1 MINFFFIF
9 AYLSIVIRDLFMK
22 NNFNFTLP
30 SLEAKKYVLDNGLK
44 VYAFENDSMDLV
56 RLEFYFE
63 NGGVIN
69 QSQIY
74 SSVAA
79 NSLISEGSS
88 KHSAIEIANIIDFY
102 GAFIEKTV
110 DKETSSVCF
119 YFLNKHQENLIPCF
133 EEIIKD
139 PAFSQTE
146 LDTYLQRL
154 RKQFLINQQKT
165 DHLAKNNFYELAF
178 GKEHPFG
185 KMGTYEDFGLLER
198 KHLVDFYNSFYC
210 SNKCSVLLS
219 GNVDNKL
226 ISLLN
231 KHFGKNDWKDRGDIK
246 EKSLVFGANEKL
258 IKTIDLPSAV
268 QASIRIGFKTISVK
282 HEDYMNLTVLN
293 CLLGGY
299 FGSRLMSNIREDKGY
314 TYGISSILYSFKDIG
329 VFLIG
334 ADVKQENCQD
344 AIDEIYVEIE
354 KLQKELVDDEEL
366 QRVKNYMMGNVLRSL
381 DGSFELAENFRPLL
395 KFDFEKDYYEKYLRV
410 ITQVSKEDIQRLAQK
425 YLDINQMIELRVGN
439 ATIIK

>member
-1 MINFFFIF
+1 
-9 AYLSIVIRDLFMK
+9 MK

-30 SLEAKKYVLDNGLK
+30 SLEATKYVLDNGLK
-44 VYAFENDSMDLV
+44 VYSFENDSMDIV

-63 NGGVIN
+63 NGGVKN
-69 QSQIY
+69 QTQIY

-119 YFLNKHQENLIPCF
+119 YFLKKHQDNLIPCF

-139 PAFSQTE
+139 PAFLQTE

-165 DHLAKNNFYELAF
+165 DHLAKNNFYELVF

-185 KMGTYEDFGLLER
+185 KMGTYEDFDLLER

-219 GNVDNKL
+219 GNVDDKL
-226 ISLLN
+226 ILLLN

-282 HEDYMNLTVLN
+282 HEDYMSLLVLN

-344 AIDEIYVEIE
+344 AIDEIYIEIE
-354 KLQKELVDDEEL
+354 KLQDSLVEDYEL
-366 QRVKNYMMGNVLRSL
+366 QRVKNYMMGNLLRSM
-381 DGSFELAENFRPLL
+381 DGSFELADNFRPLL
-395 KFDFEKDYYEKYLRV
+395 KYGFDADYYQRYMGV
-410 ITQVSKEDIQRLAQK
+410 IAQITKEEIRLLAQK
-425 YLDINQMIELRVGN
+425 YLKTNEMVELRVGN

>member
-1 MINFFFIF
+1 
-9 AYLSIVIRDLFMK
+9 MK
-22 NNFNFTLP
+22 NKIEFILP
-30 SLEAKKYVLDNGLK
+30 SLNPSVYVLDNGLK
-44 VYAFENDSMDLV
+44 VYAFENDNMDLV

-63 NGGVIN
+63 NGGVVN

-88 KHSAIEIANIIDFY
+88 RHSAIEIANIVDFY

-119 YFLNKHQENLIPCF
+119 YFLKKHQDNLLPCF

-146 LDTYLQRL
+146 LNTYLQRL
-154 RKQFLINQQKT
+154 RKQFLVNQQKT
-165 DHLAKNNFYELAF
+165 DHLAKNNFYELVF

-185 KMGTYEDFGLLER
+185 KIGTFEDFDLLER
-198 KHLVDFYNSFYC
+198 KHLVDFYNSFYS
-210 SNKCSVLLS
+210 SNKCSIIIS

-231 KHFGKNDWKDRGDIK
+231 KYFGGNDWKDRGDMNVK
-246 EKSLVFGANEKL
+246 KLEFGENEKL
-258 IKTIDLPSAV
+258 VKTVDLPSAV
-268 QASIRIGFKTISVK
+268 QASIRIGFKTINAI
-282 HEDYMNLTVLN
+282 HEDYMSLLVLN

-334 ADVKQENCQD
+334 ADIKQENCQD
-344 AIDEIYVEIE
+344 AIDEIYIEIE
-354 KLQKELVDDEEL
+354 KLRNNLVDDFEL

-381 DGSFELAENFRPLL
+381 DGSFELADNYRPLL
-395 KFDFEKDYYEKYLRV
+395 KFGFDKDYYERYLRV
-410 ITQVSKEDIQRLAQK
+410 ITQLSKEEILTLAQK
-425 YLDINQMIELRVGN
+425 YLNVNQMIELRVGN
-439 ATIIK
+439 ATLIK

>member
-1 MINFFFIF
+1 
-9 AYLSIVIRDLFMK
+9 MK

-44 VYAFENDSMDLV
+44 VYSFENDSMDIV

-63 NGGVIN
+63 NGGVMN

-88 KHSAIEIANIIDFY
+88 KHSAIEIANTIDFY

-119 YFLNKHQENLIPCF
+119 YFLKKHQDNLIPCF

-165 DHLAKNNFYELAF
+165 DHLAKNNFYELIF

-185 KMGTYEDFGLLER
+185 KIGTYEDFDLLER
-198 KHLVDFYNSFYC
+198 KHLVDFYNSFYS
-210 SNKCSVLLS
+210 SNKCSIILS
-219 GNVDNKL
+219 GNVDERL

-231 KHFGKNDWKDRGDIK
+231 RYFGANDWKDRGDMK
-246 EKSLVFGANEKL
+246 EKNLVFGANEK
-258 IKTIDLPSAV
+258 IVKTVDLPSAV

-282 HEDYMNLTVLN
+282 HEDYMNLLVLN

-354 KLQKELVDDEEL
+354 KLRNNMVDDFEL
-366 QRVKNYMMGNVLRSL
+366 HRVKNYMMGNVLRSL
-381 DGSFELAENFRPLL
+381 DGSFELADNFRPLL
-395 KFDFEKDYYEKYLRV
+395 KFGFEKDYYEKYLRV
-410 ITQVSKEDIQRLAQK
+410 IAQITKEEIITLAQN
-425 YLDINQMIELRVGN
+425 YLNVNQMIELRVGN